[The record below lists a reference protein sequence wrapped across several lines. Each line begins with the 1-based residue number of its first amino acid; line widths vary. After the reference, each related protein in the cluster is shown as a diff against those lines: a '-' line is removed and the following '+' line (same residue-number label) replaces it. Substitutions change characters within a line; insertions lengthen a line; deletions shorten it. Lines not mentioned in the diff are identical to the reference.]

1 MLTTVALA
9 EEMDELRAALAR
21 ATRRVAELEQQASA
35 LPDAT
40 SVQLEHQ
47 EPGNVVRQLEMLAAV
62 ARRTGNAVI
71 ATDPLGRIEWVNDG
85 FTRLTGFTRDEVIGQ
100 RPGHILQ
107 GPDTAAATVAV
118 MAKAIA
124 ERRPFIVE
132 VLNYTK
138 ALAQYWVR
146 VDAQPTLD
154 RDGKLTGYIALET
167 DVSEQRI
174 ASGREEVTRRVGEA
188 LLDCESIEDAAS
200 HIVHALTSTLD
211 VRAAQIWLVDPGQ
224 PHLRYLTGACAD
236 DDGKDWLASG
246 SRHTF
251 ERGYDWVVGVGAP
264 GTAWGTRRPCVKS
277 DFWAADANGQ
287 VSRRAEAGQRARIR
301 TVCAVPVLGSD
312 DVMAVIEIGGSH
324 NFPGHEQLPSLVER
338 IAQQFASFLL
348 QHSSRQAFEALF
360 RHSPDALLLVDDAGR
375 IARANARAIDLFGAD
390 DGRRLGEL
398 LDDADGL
405 LDSLATASAGPAIYK
420 RQGLGGTVGSFSAEV
435 TVSKMTMG
443 VPGASA
449 GPSTIIA
456 VRDLTE
462 RHRAEEALQRSL
474 DEKLT
479 LMQEVHHR
487 VKNNLQIISSLV
499 AMQAS
504 ELQSAEVR
512 AALQDTSNRIQSM
525 ALVHQEI
532 YGSDDLSRVRL
543 GDYARRLCM
552 SLAASLAPDATL
564 DFDAEV
570 VEVPI
575 ALAVPCGLVLNELLT
590 NAFKYGRDSTGRC
603 AVKTRIERMQGGFA
617 FSVSDEG
624 PGYLEDLPRKGSIGQ
639 TLIKALVRQLRAKRT
654 VTFSGGTLVRIEV
667 PAELTG

>member
-1 MLTTVALA
+1 VLTTVAPA

-35 LPDAT
+35 LPDAA

-47 EPGNVVRQLEMLAAV
+47 EPGSVGRQLEMLAAV

-188 LLDCESIEDAAS
+188 LLDCGSIEDAAS

-443 VPGASA
+443 VPGALA

>member
-1 MLTTVALA
+1 
-9 EEMDELRAALAR
+9 
-21 ATRRVAELEQQASA
+21 
-35 LPDAT
+35 
-40 SVQLEHQ
+40 
-47 EPGNVVRQLEMLAAV
+47 
-62 ARRTGNAVI
+62 
-71 ATDPLGRIEWVNDG
+71 
-85 FTRLTGFTRDEVIGQ
+85 
-100 RPGHILQ
+100 
-107 GPDTAAATVAV
+107 

-124 ERRPFIVE
+124 EHRPFDVQ

-138 ALAQYWVR
+138 ALTQYWVR

-154 RDGKLTGYIALET
+154 RDGQLTGYMALET

-200 HIVHALTSTLD
+200 HIVRALTSTLD

-224 PHLRYLTGACAD
+224 PSLRYLTGARAD

-246 SRHTF
+246 SRQTF

-264 GTAWGTRRPCVKS
+264 GMAWGTRRPCVKS
-277 DFWAADANGQ
+277 DFWVTDSNGQ
-287 VSRRAEAGQRARIR
+287 VSRRAQAGQRARIR
-301 TVCAVPVLGSD
+301 TVCAVPVLGPE
-312 DVMAVIEIGGSH
+312 DVMAVIEIGRSH
-324 NFPGHEQLPSLVER
+324 NFPGHERLPSLVER

-348 QHSSRQAFEALF
+348 QYSSRQAFESLF

-375 IARANARAIDLFGAD
+375 IARANARAIDLFGPD
-390 DGRRLGEL
+390 EGRRLGQF
-398 LDDADGL
+398 LDDAEGL
-405 LDSLATASAGPAIYK
+405 LDSLATAPAGPAIYK
-420 RQGLGGTVGSFSAEV
+420 RQGLGGSGASFSAEV

-443 VPGASA
+443 MPGALA

-474 DEKLT
+474 DEKQT

-499 AMQAS
+499 SMQAS
-504 ELQSAEVR
+504 ELESAEVR

-543 GDYARRLCM
+543 GDYAWRLCM
-552 SLAASLAPDATL
+552 SLGASLAPDTAL
-564 DFDAEV
+564 DFDADI

-575 ALAVPCGLVLNELLT
+575 ALAVPCGLILNELLT

-603 AVKTRIERMQGGFA
+603 IVKTRIERMPSGFA

-624 PGYLEDLPRKGSIGQ
+624 PGYLEELPRKGSIGQ
-639 TLIKALVRQLRAKRT
+639 MLIKALVRQLRATRT
-654 VTFSGGTLVRIEV
+654 VTFCGGTLVRIEV
-667 PAELTG
+667 PGEPTG